1 MRKKFVKVMLFG
13 ALVFSTAAFVG
24 CQDYD
29 DDINKLQEQVDALK
43 SISIS
48 DLASQL
54 QSLKDAN
61 GNLAVASAKMEA
73 AIAEIKTNIE
83 ALKEV
88 DKTLTSLVNGK
99 VDQATYQAAIEG
111 LNAKCS
117 DLATKVAAISALEA
131 AVNDLKA
138 NKADKVTMDALQAA
152 IEALKA
158 KDTELAT
165 QLASLKSTV
174 EGLNSVLAGK
184 ADKATVDALKES
196 IEALKI
202 SVNGI
207 DAKIAK
213 ALEPMQ
219 AAIAKL
225 QEDLAKK
232 ADAATIAADIAKVKA
247 DMTAV
252 TDALKAET
260 AANLAGVKAE
270 LAGRIAALETAK
282 GQMEVQIGK
291 LETDLK
297 ALKDRVA
304 ALESKPTTDLNDVK
318 AAIEANK
325 KAIEAAQT
333 TIGGIQGTIKG
344 ISDRLDGIGTETGAV
359 KNYIDNALGELNTTI
374 SGQITSSIAAAVA
387 SLQSEYAQADADL
400 ATRIETLE
408 GIDHVDQ
415 ADYNQLKIDFA
426 SLEQTVGDAT
436 KGLVKDLADL
446 NVTVSNL
453 ISNALA
459 AKGPGTIDDAIA
471 TQITATLENS
481 EVIKEAI
488 ATAISEL
495 TGRVDKIEAD
505 LDAVLQ
511 RIQSIVFVPQYKD
524 GNGTTIVPVYT
535 INNANGTVEMTFRIA
550 PADKAAELAKLD
562 PKYFSFY
569 QEEEL
574 QSRATRETFTAI
586 EVRAGVNAGTIVVKA
601 QVSPNLAANTGGSYY
616 PVALKLATSKNYGTE
631 EAPNNKP
638 VNDVTT
644 EYFNV
649 RVKDVTSAISVNQ
662 GFNLN
667 VVYTNTE
674 VQPFK
679 STFVIKTDP
688 SPSLTLEECGF
699 TQNLKLYCIE
709 CAGTWIEVSSTKPAD
724 KQAIADEL
732 KAKGFELAADGV
744 KLVSPININNVG
756 NVLNV
761 QLIDNAIFGT
771 TTGTPAR
778 PAKIFNA
785 TYTVTRNTVGATID
799 YQAITKAKL
808 QSGSSTAFVVNAA
821 GEFVWDGAAS
831 NAAQDF
837 IIKAEKGSRFTDLIP
852 GATGQEIL
860 DVIENL
866 TSSNIEHKIDK
877 KPATVS
883 DPKFVLDVNNDKI
896 IVTLPANAARKT
908 YNMSTVYKT
917 STYGDITLT
926 ATLKLA
932 YPAATDLWTR
942 NDIRWHDATTYFLEY
957 TLKDIINGAI
967 NHDFA
972 GYDYKYK
979 TDVAYSYELVKP
991 IDADGDGI
999 ADVTVSPVGKI
1010 VFAKDVNLNDLKI
1023 KFTAKI
1029 AGNEVASEI
1038 FNVDMT
1044 YPITDKIASKNY
1056 TYTKTDLISGKK
1068 LNICT
1073 SFNLSDRLGQDG
1085 VLGTPVVKDGKIL
1098 TFGKQTY
1105 AMVTGSTPAKAGQVV
1120 FTETDRVRYIVKDGK
1135 IDGSTQTVSAATY
1148 FDVTAAGEF
1157 YLKTNIN
1164 MTKKVF
1170 VEVQA
1175 AVDYTYGTVTSDV
1188 FTITLEPT
1196 DK

>member
-400 ATRIETLE
+400 ATRIGTLE

-415 ADYNQLKIDFA
+415 ADYNQLKTDFT
-426 SLEQTVGDAT
+426 SLKNTVGDAT

-446 NVTVSNL
+446 NNTVSNL

-459 AKGPGTIDDAIA
+459 AKGPGTIDAAIA

-481 EVIKEAI
+481 KVIEAAI
-488 ATAISEL
+488 AKAISEL

-649 RVKDVTSAISVNQ
+649 RVKDITSSIPNQTFNEDVEYIDVTEKAFDSFTVEATS
-662 GFNLN
+662 
-667 VVYTNTE
+667 
-674 VQPFK
+674 
-679 STFVIKTDP
+679 
-688 SPSLTLEECGF
+688 SPSVLTLANCGF
-699 TQNLKLYCIE
+699 TQNLKLYRIE
-709 CAGTWIEVSSTKPAD
+709 CGAGNWIEVSSTKQAD
-724 KQAIADEL
+724 KDAIAAEL
-732 KAKGFELAADGV
+732 KDKGFELVEGGV
-744 KLVSPININNVG
+744 KLSSVNINKVG
-756 NVLNV
+756 KVLNV

-771 TTGTPAR
+771 TGTPAI

-785 TYTVTRNTVGATID
+785 TYTVTRNTVSATID
-799 YQAITKAKL
+799 YAAITKAKL

-831 NAAQDF
+831 NAAQRF
-837 IIKAEKGSRFTDLIP
+837 IIKAEKGTRFTDGLIA
-852 GATGQEIL
+852 GATGKEIL
-860 DVIENL
+860 DAIKALNGVAD
-866 TSSNIEHKIDK
+866 HKIGNS
-877 KPATVS
+877 PATAS
-883 DPKFVLDVNNDKI
+883 DPTFAFDVDNDKI
-896 IVTLPANAARKT
+896 IVTLPVNAARKT

-942 NDIRWHDATTYFLEY
+942 NDIRWHDATTYFLGY

-1010 VFAKDVNLNDLKI
+1010 VFAKYVNLNDLKI

-1038 FNVDMT
+1038 FNVDIT

-1073 SFNLSDRLGQDG
+1073 SFNLSDRLGQNG
-1085 VLGTPVVKDGKIL
+1085 GTQVVKDGTIL

-1135 IDGSTQTVSAATY
+1135 VDGSTQTVSAATY
-1148 FDVTAAGEF
+1148 FDVTATGEF

-1196 DK
+1196 K